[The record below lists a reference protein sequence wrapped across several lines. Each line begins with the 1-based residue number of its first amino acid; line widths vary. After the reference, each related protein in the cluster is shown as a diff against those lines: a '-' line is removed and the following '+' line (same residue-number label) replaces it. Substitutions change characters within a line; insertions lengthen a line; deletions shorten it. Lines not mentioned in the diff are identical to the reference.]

1 VFGEPVI
8 EMKPKRGRGAGFNP
22 PNRFERLHLETLE
35 EAEPGAPRPTE
46 FYVDSTKS
54 ILSKNDSP
62 DVPFTYSINPYRG
75 CEHGCIY
82 CYARAGH
89 EYLGFSAGIDFE
101 SKIVVKRDAPALLEK
116 AFLKPAWR
124 PQTVAL
130 SGATDPYQPAERRLE
145 LTRRCLEVFLKFR
158 NPVSIITKSHL
169 ILRDIDLLTRL
180 AALNLVEVVLS
191 ITTLDPKLAGVLE
204 PRASTPA
211 RRLEAVK
218 LLSEAGVP
226 IGVNVA
232 PLIPGLTDEEVP
244 AILRESA
251 ARGAEGA
258 GYILVRLPF
267 AVKDLFLD
275 WLERNLPERAP
286 KIVSR
291 LREVRGGE
299 LSASDFVT
307 RQQGQGRMAE
317 TLRDLFEI
325 FCRKYGLNRSERQ
338 LSTAHFTREFRQ
350 LRMF

>member
-1 VFGEPVI
+1 MSLGS
-8 EMKPKRGRGAGFNP
+8 MKPKSGRGAGFNP
-22 PNRFERLHLETLE
+22 PNRFERLHLELLAE
-35 EAEPGAPRPTE
+35 VEPGAPPPTE
-46 FYVDSTKS
+46 FYIDSSKS
-54 ILSKNDSP
+54 ILTKNDSP

-101 SKIVVKRDAPALLEK
+101 SKIVVKQDAPALLEK
-116 AFLKPAWR
+116 AFLNKTWR

-130 SGATDPYQPAERRLE
+130 SGVTDPYQPAERRLE

-169 ILRDIDLLTRL
+169 VTRDMDLLTDL

-191 ITTLDPKLAGVLE
+191 ITTLDPILAGILE

-211 RRLEAVK
+211 RRLEA
-218 LLSEAGVP
+218 LEMLSKAGVP
-226 IGVNVA
+226 TGVNAA
-232 PLIPGLTDEEVP
+232 PLIPGLTDEELP

-258 GYILVRLPF
+258 CYILVRLPF

-275 WLERNLPERAP
+275 WLGRNLPERAP

-307 RQQGQGRMAE
+307 RQAGQGKMAE
-317 TLRDLFEI
+317 TIRDLFDL

-338 LSTAHFTREFRQ
+338 LSTAHFTREIRQ